1 VQIVASAMVLLGA
14 GLGVGMVSG
23 CFGIG
28 GGFLIVPALV
38 LATGMPMPQAVGTSL
53 VAVTAFGLTTT
64 GSYAAAG
71 LVAWGMAGI
80 FIAGGVAR
88 AADAGVRSPDPGG
101 RPLRAGA
108 QPRAGRLRAI
118 RW

>member
-1 VQIVASAMVLLGA
+1 MLVDVREADEHARARIPGA
-14 GLGVGMVSG
+14 HSLPLSR
-23 CFGIG
+23 
-28 GGFLIVPALV
+28 LEEAELAVPE
-38 LATGMPMPQAVGTSL
+38 AVGTSL
-53 VAVTAFGLTTT
+53 VAVTAFRLTTT

-80 FIAGGVAR
+80 FIAGCVAG

-101 RPLRAGA
+101 RLLRAGA